1 MGRCRR
7 RLREALP
14 AAGRG
19 RATSSRLQRTTKQS
33 SREMTSAPK
42 TMDVIA
48 EHSGVSVST
57 PVPTYRETVRRLSQA
72 QKTSKG
78 GQAYSVYVNRKL
90 GRLAAAAAHLARLT
104 PNTVT
109 VVSAAFSFGGV
120 AVIALVGGWGAAAAA
135 PLLVI
140 GYALDAADGQLARLR
155 GGGSLAGEWLDHM
168 VDSVKITSVH
178 LAVLVHV
185 YRFTDLGTNWLLV
198 PLGFTIVSVALFFAQ
213 LLNEQL
219 RRNRDLGARTAS
231 AGPGSPLLLFLKLPH
246 DYGTLCWMLVL
257 LGSPHAMIR
266 VYAFLFAFNA
276 AYLALALVKW
286 FREVRALDLADSR

>member
-1 MGRCRR
+1 
-7 RLREALP
+7 
-14 AAGRG
+14 
-19 RATSSRLQRTTKQS
+19 
-33 SREMTSAPK
+33 MTIAPK
-42 TMDVIA
+42 SMDFTA
-48 EHSGVSVST
+48 EHSNMSVPT

-72 QKTSKG
+72 QKSGKG

-90 GRLAAAAAHLARLT
+90 GRLAAAAGHLAGLT
-104 PNTVT
+104 PNAVT
-109 VVSAAFSFGGV
+109 VISAAFSLGAV

-135 PLLVI
+135 PLLAL

-168 VDSVKITSVH
+168 IDAVKITAVH

-185 YRFTDLGTNWLLV
+185 YRFTDLGTRWLLV

-219 RRNRDLGARTAS
+219 RRHRDPGARAAS
-231 AGPGSPLLLFLKLPH
+231 AEPVSPLLLFLKLPH
-246 DYGTLCWMLVL
+246 DYGILCWMFLL
-257 LGSPHAMIR
+257 LGSPDAMIR
-266 VYAFLFAFNA
+266 VYTFLFACNA

-286 FREVRALDLADSR
+286 FREMRGLDLADSR